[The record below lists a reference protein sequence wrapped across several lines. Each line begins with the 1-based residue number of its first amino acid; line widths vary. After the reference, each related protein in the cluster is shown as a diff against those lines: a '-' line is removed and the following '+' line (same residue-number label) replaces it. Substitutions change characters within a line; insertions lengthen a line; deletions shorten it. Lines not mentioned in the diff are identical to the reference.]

1 MNSLPLRSPA
11 AAGAAGATWGGAAAA
26 APAADIAPGPVLKVV
41 LMHDPVRSEP
51 SERLSGAEDERLL
64 EANDTAAAR

>member
-11 AAGAAGATWGGAAAA
+11 AAGAAGATWGGGAA
-26 APAADIAPGPVLKVV
+26 APADIAPGRPVLKVV

>member
-11 AAGAAGATWGGAAAA
+11 AAGAAGATWGGAAA
-26 APAADIAPGPVLKVV
+26 PADIAPGPVLKVV

>member
-11 AAGAAGATWGGAAAA
+11 AAGAAGATWGGGAA
-26 APAADIAPGPVLKVV
+26 APADIAPGPVLKVV
-41 LMHDPVRSEP
+41 LMHDPIRSEP